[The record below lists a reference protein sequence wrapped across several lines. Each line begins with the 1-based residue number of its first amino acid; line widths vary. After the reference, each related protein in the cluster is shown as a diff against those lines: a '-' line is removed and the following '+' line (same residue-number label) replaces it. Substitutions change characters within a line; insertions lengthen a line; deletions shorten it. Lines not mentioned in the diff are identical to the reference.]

1 MEVRKVSKRV
11 RENINREGK
20 RQQANQATP
29 GRNDS
34 DFMSET
40 DPQEVRMNKK
50 PK

>member
-1 MEVRKVSKRV
+1 MSKRV

-20 RQQANQATP
+20 RQQANQASP

-40 DPQEVRMNKK
+40 DPQEVRMKK
-50 PK
+50 KKK